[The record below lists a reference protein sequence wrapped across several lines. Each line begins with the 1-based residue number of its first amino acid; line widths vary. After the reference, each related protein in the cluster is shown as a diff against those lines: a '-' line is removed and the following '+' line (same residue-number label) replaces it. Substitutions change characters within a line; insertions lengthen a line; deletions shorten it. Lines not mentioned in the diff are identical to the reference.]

1 MAEYCGLGACARFL
15 VSIAPGLAIAA
26 VLLAASTTADAASP
40 SAHLDAG
47 HNSIVIGSGS
57 NSLQV
62 SLASPTFVF
71 TDETVGPVPLKK
83 SASPDVLSGERME
96 VTYPPVALK
105 DGGRLDVRL
114 FLQWSARESVL
125 RKWASYR
132 LTGAANEP
140 VLKEVILERLPQEG
154 RPVFRDLRDGG
165 TEIPKHDHINF
176 SPSPPQ
182 SVPAFWHGFFA
193 GIEFPV
199 ASSRIENGDLVLA
212 HVPGLRVKN
221 GTWYETR
228 KAVYGVARA
237 GDERQAFRRYIEAN
251 HPRPK
256 GLHVNYNSWWTSP
269 VPYKEADIERLMGV
283 FEEKLVKPYGARFDT
298 FCIDMGWSA
307 PKSVW
312 DIDRQLFPKGFSG
325 IEAAAK
331 RMQCNLGLWISP
343 SSCYSPAMDNE
354 WAEKN
359 GFETFAVD
367 SPYQTRR
374 ACLAGVRYR
383 TALTERLVEAVSK
396 YGVRQIK
403 LDGYSFDCPAAS
415 HGHEPGA
422 LSSEAVAEGFVSV
435 MQAVRKACPEVWL
448 EPTCFG
454 PNPSPWWLFHA
465 NSVTGFF
472 GDDAPYGRVPS
483 PIYRESY
490 TSARDYFNL
499 QGCALL
505 SLPVSGQDTLG
516 IVHQSP
522 EPFTNDAVMCV
533 MRGNMFLP
541 VYVNPRFM
549 NDARWK
555 ALAEILNWARKN
567 AGALSVTQPLLPTTW
582 QKSGVPSFS
591 YDGEMPR
598 EPYGYAHWGKN
609 RGLVVLRNPWIV
621 PRTYSLKLTEAAGFA
636 PAAKGISAVSLY
648 PETRVYAKGLRSG
661 DTIDVALAPYETVVL
676 SIAAGQSVSGL
687 ADAAN
692 EVGKM
697 VESTAPKHDLKR
709 VGDSVELRL
718 EADVRVKAPQAQL
731 LILLEDKKAV
741 PINPICR
748 ISVNGKASA
757 VSTRASIDACRGVDN
772 ATEIGWAA
780 SSLPAI
786 EHWRFLTVPLT
797 KGMNSILV
805 ELTAGGSSRVSAWVW
820 ATKPGKPTSTYP
832 NALPQPEVVSLDG
845 IQLLAPTDLNGASLP

>member
-1 MAEYCGLGACARFL
+1 MDAVGRILAVAAL
-15 VSIAPGLAIAA
+15 V
-26 VLLAASTTADAASP
+26 LAASTAATAAGPYARV
-40 SAHLDAG
+40 DAG
-47 HNSIVIGSGS
+47 NLVIS
-57 NSLQV
+57 NGRCKLKV
-62 SLASPTFVF
+62 SLASPVFVF
-71 TDETVGPVPLKK
+71 ADETVGSQRADQHV
-83 SASPDVLSGERME
+83 DGDNLSGKRVELS
-96 VTYPPVALK
+96 YPTIPLK
-105 DGGRLDVRL
+105 DGGKLDVRL
-114 FLQWSARESVL
+114 VLQWSKRESVL

-132 LTGAANEP
+132 LTGAATEP
-140 VLKEVILERLPQEG
+140 VLKEVILEKQAVGSRKIG
-154 RPVFRDLRDGG
+154 
-165 TEIPKHDHINF
+165 F

-182 SVPAFWHGFFA
+182 SAPAFWDGFFA

-212 HVPGLRVKN
+212 HVPGLRVKS
-221 GTWYETR
+221 GIWYETR
-228 KAVYGVARA
+228 KAVYGVAPI
-237 GDERQAFRRYIEAN
+237 GEEKKVFRRYIEAN
-251 HPRPK
+251 HPRPE
-256 GLHVNYNSWWTSP
+256 GLHINYNSWWTSP
-269 VPYKEADIERLMGV
+269 VPYKEADIERLMGI
-283 FEEKLVKPYGARFDT
+283 FQEKLVKPYGAHFDT
-298 FCIDMGWSA
+298 FCIDMGWST

-312 DIDRQLFPKGFSG
+312 EIDKKLFPEGFSN

-359 GFETFAVD
+359 GYETFPGG

-374 ACLAGVRYR
+374 ACLAGTRYR
-383 TALTERLVEAVSK
+383 AALTNRLVEVVTR

-403 LDGYSFDCPAAS
+403 LDGYSFNCPAAN

-422 LSSEAVAEGFVSV
+422 LSSEAVAEGMISV

-483 PIYRESY
+483 PVYRESY

-533 MRGNMFLP
+533 MRGDMFLP

-555 ALAEILNWARKN
+555 SLAAIMNWARKN
-567 AGALSVTQPLLPTTW
+567 ARALSDTQPLLPESWRT
-582 QKSGVPSFS
+582 SGVPSFS

-609 RGLVVLRNPWIV
+609 RGLVALRNPWIV
-621 PRTYSLKLTEAAGFA
+621 PRKFSLKLDEAAGFS
-636 PAAKGISAVSLY
+636 PSAKGISAVSLY
-648 PETRVYAKGLRSG
+648 PEARLYAKNLKSG
-661 DTIDVALAPYETVVL
+661 DVLDVTLAPYETVVL
-676 SIAAGQSVSGL
+676 SLGPGQSVSGL
-687 ADAAN
+687 ADAASQ
-692 EVGKM
+692 VGKA
-697 VESTAPKHDLKR
+697 VESIVRKSELKR
-709 VGDSVELRL
+709 AGDSVELRF
-718 EADVRVKAPQAQL
+718 EADVTVKAPQAQL

-741 PINPICR
+741 PSNPVCR
-748 ISVNGKASA
+748 ITVNGKESA
-757 VSTRASIDACRGVDN
+757 ITTRASIDACRGVDD

-786 EHWRFLTVPLT
+786 EHWRFLTASLT
-797 KGMNSILV
+797 KGKSSISV

-820 ATKPGKPTSTYP
+820 ATKPGKPTPTYP

-845 IQLLAPTDLNGASLP
+845 MQLLAPVEIK